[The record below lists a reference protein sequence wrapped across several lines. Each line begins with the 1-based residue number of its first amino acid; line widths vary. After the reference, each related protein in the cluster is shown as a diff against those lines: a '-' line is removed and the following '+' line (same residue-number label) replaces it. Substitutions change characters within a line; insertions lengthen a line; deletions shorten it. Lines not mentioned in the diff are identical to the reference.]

1 MSIPKCL
8 EDKPGTMDT
17 NTSVVISTVLVSFCA
32 FQLLFHF
39 VSHWFSARVSP
50 GFKRLSFE
58 KKIEWNSR
66 VVSTLHSLVVGGFSV
81 YNYFFDEATIRD
93 PLWGDPS
100 LVRLNV
106 AIASGYL
113 ISDLLILVLY
123 WRVIGDKY
131 FVIHHCASL
140 FAFHFILRDG
150 KLAYIGN
157 FRLLAELSSPF
168 VNQRWFLEALR
179 YPKFSRANVV
189 NGILMTVV
197 FFVVRIATIPPLYSF
212 MYSTFGTEPY
222 ERLGREVQCTWLVSC
237 AVLDVMNIMW
247 MVKISKGCLK
257 VISLLRQEEKPRGSL
272 QNGKLD

>member
-1 MSIPKCL
+1 MSGASSG
-8 EDKPGTMDT
+8 PGTMDT
-17 NTSVVISTVLVSFCA
+17 NASVVIGTILVSFCT

-39 VSHWFSARVSP
+39 VSHWLSARVSP
-50 GFKRLSFE
+50 GFKSLSFE

-81 YNYFFDEATIRD
+81 YNYFYDEPTIRD

-100 LVRLNV
+100 LVKVNI

-131 FVIHHCASL
+131 FVVHHCASL
-140 FAFHFILRDG
+140 LAFYYILVEG
-150 KLAYIGN
+150 KLAYVGN

-179 YPKFSRANVV
+179 YPKFSRANVA
-189 NGILMTVV
+189 NGVLMTAV
-197 FFVVRIATIPPLYSF
+197 FFLVRIATIPPLYYF
-212 MYSTFGTEPY
+212 MLSVLGTEPY
-222 ERLGREVQCTWLVSC
+222 ERLGRVVQVTWLGSC
-237 AVLDVMNIMW
+237 VMLDVLNVMW

-257 VISLLRQEEKPRGSL
+257 VVSLLRREGKPRGSL